1 MAKWTPA
8 RILKKAGKIL
18 MFLLGGVLLLV
29 AGVYIYLNTKS
40 GKQFLKEKAES
51 FLNKKLKTKLS
62 IGSIDFTLPNY
73 FELNKVY
80 LEDRNRDTLLYGEQL
95 SVRIALLK
103 LISGETDIRKVGLK
117 NIQVNLNRA
126 ENDSFF
132 NYQFIADAFAGKKA
146 PEKVSKDTAAMKL
159 MLRQLN
165 LDRVAFHF
173 RDENAGSFM
182 DAYVQK
188 LDLGLNTFQ
197 PDKLRFGI
205 NTLAASGIRFSMLT
219 TKPAQGDDD
228 TVKTPD
234 NKLMLT
240 AKKLQLSDVEVD
252 IQDKISGF
260 NYYNLIN
267 KLQVS
272 NAVADLKT
280 EKIKADQFAVSNS
293 AFRIVT
299 NPVTTERIKD
309 TIVQEA
315 PKWLVEVKQIQLD
328 NDTVMMDNWVHK
340 KTDGFDAQHI
350 ALTPITFH
358 ASNTFFTIDSSST
371 LVTHLKLK
379 DQSGFALDTLHASV
393 IYSKHQITAEE
404 LYVQTPQTLI
414 RNKVQLFFEDLK
426 TLTQQPEKTQV
437 NIELKESHIGI
448 DDLYTLLPAVKKSL
462 APEKFA
468 HQILKLNTVVSGT
481 LKRLN
486 IPMLQVSGLKGSYVN
501 ANATIINVTDV
512 SKMMFDI
519 HLQQAIIS
527 KNDLAKFVQFTPAGF
542 AQLPP
547 VINIRATA
555 LGSMQD
561 MVADLN
567 VSGANLLLDARATL
581 KHLNDMKTFHYDA
594 LIRNSRISKSF
605 LLAFIPKEKLPAS
618 IELPSQ
624 FMLTGTAA
632 GDVNNILTDI
642 KLGGSYGIFKAK
654 GYVKNFTNPQ
664 KSRYD
669 LKVSSE
675 AFAIG
680 KLLKKDSILGTVSMQ
695 GGFAGQGFDVK
706 TMQTVADININSI
719 GFKNY
724 DYSNIHLKAEL
735 NKGLIKSNGSADDPN
750 LRFQYTASA
759 DLAKQHPAGEL
770 WLHLDTARLH
780 ALHLIEDTL
789 NIALTTHI
797 IADDISPDNLNA
809 SLRVDSMYV
818 NMNKQQLYLDSIV
831 AIAKGEN
838 GKQELT
844 LRSAIM
850 DLDANGTFQYD
861 KLLPSV
867 LQYVNNYYK
876 VTKDTA
882 AIIASEQQIALKG
895 IIREHP
901 LLKRFVPGLLK
912 YDTITFD
919 GNYSSKATDSALNF
933 NLKMPYVVY
942 TDKKL
947 YNGSVSVVSANE
959 QLRYAV
965 KTDTIQNGS
974 NKLYGTQLAG
984 YIANDSLIADAL
996 TKDNKGNNLYLL
1008 GATASID
1015 GENYTFRL
1023 KKDLVLNY
1031 KSWTVDPLNA
1041 IFYSAQGFYVNNF
1054 KLNYRQSSIDIQSEQ
1069 QQAGSPVNLAVN
1081 NFLISDITSLLNK
1094 DTLIAA
1100 GIINAKAKVS
1110 EFDKT
1115 LPAFEGQVKID
1126 SIYYK
1131 RTAVGNLL
1139 LNTQKAGENHISAD
1153 GSFTGN
1159 GNDLKMNGN
1168 YFLNNTEKQFDA
1180 AVDITQFNIASIEGF
1195 TNGQIS
1201 NSKGSVNGNIT
1212 ANGKF
1217 AEPTWNGVL
1226 NFKDPSFRL
1235 AKFGTSYRMENQQ
1248 IKLDYPDISFNNFTV
1263 QDSANHK
1270 LVVNGTVSAKKSST
1284 FGLDLKVKSDNF
1296 IVVNTPKA
1304 TNDLIYGFAAVN
1316 TNVQVGGTSAA
1327 PDIQGTISLTDNTDA
1342 TLVLPEK
1349 NMNREATK
1357 SVVRFIDKDTFPLP
1371 EAVLFVPEDP
1381 ESVALNTFLN
1391 YNLNIQLSPKSALT
1405 VVIDPGTGDEI
1416 RLKGDA
1422 KLNVGVD
1429 PGGNIVLAGNY
1440 SLDQGHYILH
1450 YQFLERK
1457 FNLLSGS
1464 TVAFGGGP
1472 LDAQLD
1478 IRAEYIANTSAIDLV
1493 GNELGDVDNKTA
1505 TTFNQKIPFRV
1516 LLFIKGTLKDLQ
1528 ITFDI
1533 QLPDE
1538 NTGLSN
1544 TIVTTVDNK
1553 LTQLRADPAAI
1564 NKQVFSLLVLNRFV
1578 GEQSMDFFKGNG
1590 DGVSDI
1596 ARQSVSKFLS
1606 AALDQIASDL
1616 IKGVDI
1622 DLNLNSYKDYSSGD
1636 EQQRTDLNI
1645 GVSKRFMDD
1654 RLSISVGKNL
1664 GIEGQD
1670 RSAKARQ
1677 QNTASYMPDAT
1688 INYKLSKD
1696 GRYMIRAYSKNKFEV
1711 IMDGYVVET
1720 GLSFIVSMDYEKFN
1734 ELFNNRKRRK
1744 KG

>member
-1 MAKWTPA
+1 MA
-8 RILKKAGKIL
+8 RITLARIIKKAAKIL
-18 MFLLGGVLLLV
+18 LILLGTVLLLV

-40 GKQFLKEKAES
+40 GKNLLRKKAET

-62 IGSIDFTLPNY
+62 IGSIEFSLPNY
-73 FELNKVY
+73 FEINKVY
-80 LEDRNRDTLLYGEQL
+80 LEDRNKDTLLYGEQL
-95 SVRIALLK
+95 SVSIALLK
-103 LISGETDIRKVGLK
+103 LIGGETDIRKVGLK
-117 NIQVNLNRA
+117 NIQVNLNRG
-126 ENDSFF
+126 EQDSFF
-132 NYQFIADAFAGKKA
+132 NYQFIVDAFAGEKKS
-146 PEKVSKDTAAMKL
+146 ETVHKDTAAMKL
-159 MLRQLN
+159 MLRQLTLN
-165 LDRVAFHF
+165 RVNFHF
-173 RDENAGSFM
+173 SDKNAGSFM
-182 DAYVQK
+182 DAYVQE
-188 LDLGLNTFQ
+188 LDLGLNIFQ
-197 PDKLRFGI
+197 PDKLRFDI
-205 NTLAASGIRFSMLT
+205 NTLDTKGIRFTMLT
-219 TKPAQGDDD
+219 TKPAQGNED
-228 TVKTPD
+228 TVTTPD

-240 AKKLQLSDVEVD
+240 ARMLQLSDVEVD

-260 NYYNLIN
+260 NYYNRISR
-267 KLQVS
+267 LQLTD
-272 NAVADLKT
+272 AFADLKS
-280 EKIKADQFAVSNS
+280 EKIKADQFTVSNS
-293 AFRIVT
+293 AFRIVS

-309 TIVQEA
+309 TLVQEA

-328 NDTVMMDNWVHK
+328 NDSVMMDNWVHK

-371 LVTHLKLK
+371 LITQLKLRE
-379 DQSGFALDTLHASV
+379 QSGFVLDTLHANV
-393 IYSKHQITAEE
+393 VYSKHQITADN
-404 LYVQTPQTLI
+404 LYLQTPQTI
-414 RNKVQLFFEDLK
+414 IQHKVQLHYDDLK
-426 TLTQQPEKTQV
+426 MLTRQPEKTLV
-437 NIELKESHIGI
+437 NIELKDSRIGI
-448 DDLYTLLPAVKKSL
+448 DDLYIIVPAVKKSL

-468 HQILKLNTVVSGT
+468 HQILKLNTIITGT

-486 IPMLQVSGLKGSYVN
+486 IPIMQISGLQGSYVN
-501 ANATIINVTDV
+501 AKATLMNVSDIDNI
-512 SKMMFDI
+512 MFDI
-519 HLQQAIIS
+519 NLLQAILS
-527 KNDLAKFVQFTPAGF
+527 KNDLAKFVQFTPEGF

-547 VINIRATA
+547 IINIQASA

-561 MVADLN
+561 MIAELN
-567 VSGANLLLDARATL
+567 VSGSSLLLDAKATL
-581 KHLNDMKTFHYDA
+581 NHINDMTRFRYDA

-605 LLAFIPKEKLPAS
+605 LLAFIPKDKLPSS
-618 IELPSQ
+618 IDFPQL
-624 FMLTGTAA
+624 FMLTGTLA
-632 GDVNNILTDI
+632 GDLNNIQTDV
-642 KLGGSYGIFKAK
+642 KLGGSYGIFTAK
-654 GYVKNFTNPQ
+654 GYVKNFKDLQ

-680 KLLKKDSILGTVSMQ
+680 KLLKKDSILGTVSMK

-706 TMQTVADININSI
+706 TMQTVADINIHSI

-724 DYSNIHLKAEL
+724 DYSNIHLNADL
-735 NKGLIKSNGSADDPN
+735 NTGIVKSTGDANDPN
-750 LRFQYTASA
+750 LRFNYTATANIAGDNPS
-759 DLAKQHPAGEL
+759 GEL

-780 ALHLIEDTL
+780 ALHLIEDTI

-809 SLRVDSMYV
+809 SVRIDSMFV
-818 NMNKQQLYLDSIV
+818 NVNKQALYLDSIV
-831 AIAKGEN
+831 AIAKGQD

-850 DLDANGTFQYD
+850 DLEANGTFQYD

-882 AIIASEQQIALKG
+882 AVITAEQQIALKG

-901 LLKRFVPGLLK
+901 LLKSFVPGLLK

-933 NLKMPYVVY
+933 NLKLPYVVY

-947 YNGSVSVVSANE
+947 YNGSMSVVSANE

-965 KTDTIQNGS
+965 KTDTIQNGT
-974 NKLYGTQLAG
+974 NKLYGIQLAG
-984 YIANDSLIADAL
+984 YIAHDSLIADAL
-996 TKDNKGNNLYLL
+996 TKDSKGSNLYQL
-1008 GATASID
+1008 GATASIVGD
-1015 GENYTFRL
+1015 SYTFRL

-1031 KSWTVDPLNA
+1031 KSWTVDPMNA
-1041 IFYSAQGFYVNNF
+1041 IFYSAQGFYVDNF
-1054 KLNYRQSSIDIQSEQ
+1054 KLGYRQSSIDIQSEQ
-1069 QQAGSPVNLAVN
+1069 QQPGSPVNLAVN

-1100 GIINAKAKVS
+1100 GIINAKARVS
-1110 EFDKT
+1110 EFDKS

-1126 SIYYK
+1126 SIFYK
-1131 RTAVGNLL
+1131 KTAVGNLL
-1139 LNTQKAGENHISAD
+1139 VNTQKAGENQIAAD

-1180 AVDITQFNIASIEGF
+1180 AVAITQFNIASIEGF

-1201 NSKGSVNGNIT
+1201 NSKGSVNGDVK
-1212 ANGKF
+1212 ASGKF
-1217 AEPTWNGVL
+1217 SEPQWNGLL
-1226 NFKDPSFRL
+1226 NLKDPSFRL
-1235 AKFGTSYRMENQQ
+1235 AKFGTRYKLENQQ

-1263 QDSANHK
+1263 QDSAGNQ
-1270 LVVNGTVSAKKSST
+1270 LVLDGVVRAKKTNT
-1284 FGLDLKVKSDNF
+1284 FGLDLSVKSDNF
-1296 IVVNTPKA
+1296 IVVNTPRA

-1316 TNVQVGGTSAA
+1316 TQVTVGGTSSA

-1349 NMNREATK
+1349 NMDREATK

-1371 EAVLFVPEDP
+1371 EAVLFVSGDP
-1381 ESVALNTFLN
+1381 KSIALNTFLN

-1440 SLDQGHYILH
+1440 NLDQGHYILH

-1516 LLFIKGTLKDLQ
+1516 LLFIKGTLKDLK

-1622 DLNLNSYKDYSSGD
+1622 DLNLNSYKDYSTGD

-1711 IMDGYVVET
+1711 IMDGYIVET

-1734 ELFNNRKRRK
+1734 ELFNRKRRK